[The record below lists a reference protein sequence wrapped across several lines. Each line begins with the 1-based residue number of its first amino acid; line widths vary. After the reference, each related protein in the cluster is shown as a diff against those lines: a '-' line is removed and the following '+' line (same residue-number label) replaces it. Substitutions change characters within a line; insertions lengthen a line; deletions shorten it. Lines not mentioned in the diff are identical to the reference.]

1 MFMKQ
6 SYLRVN
12 RMFHLD
18 NPHTGYRGWYF
29 EVRDGS
35 PRGPYA
41 SLKLA
46 DIALEMYLNSVAKT
60 QDSGP
65 RRAIDVRI
73 ERLAGLQ
80 ARTTTPRKHQ
90 CKVLDQ
96 SR

>member
-18 NPHTGYRGWYF
+18 NPQTGYRGWYF
-29 EVRDGS
+29 EVRDDS

-46 DIALEMYLNSVAKT
+46 DIALEMYLNGVAKT
-60 QDSGP
+60 QQSGP
-65 RRAIDVRI
+65 SRAVGEFV
-73 ERLAGLQ
+73 ERL
-80 ARTTTPRKHQ
+80 
-90 CKVLDQ
+90 VDQ
-96 SR
+96 ETRAT